1 MGQCLLLLAG
11 MTQPLISAG
20 VLCCCRCCICCAW
33 SGWQAAAPHAC
44 ALPSPTCGRLVQV
57 LRLLRLVRLA
67 KLFRILRAGHIL
79 QRWEVKL
86 AINYS
91 VVQLTKSVV
100 VVMVC
105 AHWLACGYH
114 LVVILES
121 STVSWGSV
129 LRGGGEALGHT
140 LAGLQAPP
148 EGHCGEQHEGPG
160 GFVSRGAV
168 LVGEVKVECWGTLA
182 DWRTRPAGA
191 LREQHYEP

>member
-1 MGQCLLLLAG
+1 MVGQALPDQSVIVKAVGLCLVSL
-11 MTQPLISAG
+11 TRPLTSAG
-20 VLCCCRCCICCAW
+20 VLLLLHVLHLPGQA
-33 SGWQAAAPHAC
+33 GQAAPLAFALAGPPC
-44 ALPSPTCGRLVQV
+44 AHLLQV

-91 VVQLTKSVV
+91 VVQLTKSIM

-121 STVSWGSV
+121 STVSRAS
-129 LRGGGEALGHT
+129 
-140 LAGLQAPP
+140 
-148 EGHCGEQHEGPG
+148 
-160 GFVSRGAV
+160 V
-168 LVGEVKVECWGTLA
+168 LVGG
-182 DWRTRPAGA
+182 G
-191 LREQHYEP
+191 